1 MRGWVRLTI
10 PWSVVSS
17 SCSSPGNAVISAT
30 SRWRGRGKRGR
41 TGGVFAMIPQT
52 SGKRLVVARA
62 YIYQLLPGVGDAA
75 ALRSEATEGLAR
87 LVRLAQG
94 Q

>member
-1 MRGWVRLTI
+1 
-10 PWSVVSS
+10 
-17 SCSSPGNAVISAT
+17 
-30 SRWRGRGKRGR
+30 
-41 TGGVFAMIPQT
+41 MIPQT
-52 SGKRLVVARA
+52 SGKRLVVAQA